1 MDPRWKHPF
10 TCLLAGPTG
19 CGKTVFAS
27 NLVNRA
33 SYMIHPPPE
42 NIIWVH
48 DDDDSDSLKG
58 VPPEV
63 TLSRDVADIEHLTR
77 SKRHLVIVDDKMGA
91 AAEKMLG
98 LFTKGSHHRNISIV
112 YIVQNLFDQ
121 NKYHRTISL
130 NTHYLVLFK
139 SPRDSSQISTLA
151 RQVYP
156 GKSKAVMKAYA
167 RATADSHGYLLLDF
181 RQETDDELRLRTDL
195 FPTEEKPHQKVF
207 TLL

>member
-1 MDPRWKHPF
+1 
-10 TCLLAGPTG
+10 
-19 CGKTVFAS
+19 
-27 NLVNRA
+27 
-33 SYMIHPPPE
+33 MIHPPPE

-63 TLSRDVADIEHLTR
+63 TLSRDVEDIEHLTR
-77 SKRHLVIVDDKMGA
+77 SKRHLVIVDDKMGS

-207 TLL
+207 TL